1 MLTKEHLD
9 KNLFLFLIHN
19 NNINIFV
26 LLFDNDLIKTAVLKL
41 CKKRQAMIL
50 KDWLHKNEYQGHQF
64 K

>member
-1 MLTKEHLD
+1 M
-9 KNLFLFLIHN
+9 HN
-19 NNINIFV
+19 NNSYNIFITFV

-50 KDWLHKNEYQGHQF
+50 KDWLHINEYQGHQF